1 MRSLVYCRRNSG
13 KVSMAD
19 FQALIVG
26 IIGFAG
32 VMLTLWYNGKMV
44 REQRWWERKIE
55 AYEKII
61 EALHISKMF
70 SEEHLEA
77 NYKGREISEDKDKKL
92 RRHAKLAHDEIMKVI
107 DIGTFVLSDNAMAR
121 LRQYRKE
128 ESRASDTTVW
138 IEYLEAD
145 LNATYGCLKDMIEI
159 AKFDL
164 KVK

>member
-1 MRSLVYCRRNSG
+1 
-13 KVSMAD
+13 MAD